1 MEIIEFEL
9 KDEYIELNKLL
20 KFTGVCDTG
29 GDAKMSIDQGLI
41 KYNNQVETQRRKKV
55 RKGDT
60 IQFQQYQIEIR

>member
-1 MEIIEFEL
+1 MKIIDFEL

-29 GDAKMSIDQGLI
+29 GDAKMSIDQGLV

-60 IQFQQYQIEIR
+60 IQFQEYQIEIR

>member
-29 GDAKMSIDQGLI
+29 GDAKMSIDQGLV